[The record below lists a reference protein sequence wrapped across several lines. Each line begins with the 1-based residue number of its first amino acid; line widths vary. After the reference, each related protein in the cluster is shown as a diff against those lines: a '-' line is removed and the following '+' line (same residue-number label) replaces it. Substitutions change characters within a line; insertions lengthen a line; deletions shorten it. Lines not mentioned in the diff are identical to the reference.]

1 MRAPIDDVSPDCVLA
16 DARAVDAI
24 WDAGD
29 PFRAGLRGQ
38 LRYRHNQH
46 VLLGYV
52 ALDEADFP
60 ASGAIGPIQRATQ
73 AAYAAIFDA
82 IDCAGFPNLVHCW
95 NYFPRINEYEHGLE
109 RYRQF
114 NIGRKDAFDDAHR
127 RWSTRAP
134 SACALGTRSGKLI
147 VNFLASNFEPEAIE
161 NPRQVSAYDYP
172 SQYGAQSPTFSRATL
187 LTLPHRQALFVSGTA
202 SIVGHESV
210 HVGDVAAQSAETL
223 RNLEAV
229 VEQANLRAPG
239 SGFSTQSLSIKV
251 FLRHARDREAVEAVL
266 RESLGDRADL
276 AWFQADICRADLL
289 VEMAGFGLCAGLDGV

>member
-1 MRAPIDDVSPDCVLA
+1 M
-16 DARAVDAI
+16 DAI

-29 PFRAGLRGQ
+29 PIRAGVRGP

-60 ASGAIGPIQRATQ
+60 ASGSISPIQRASQ

-95 NYFPRINEYEHGLE
+95 NYFPRINECEHGLE

-114 NIGRKDAFDDAHR
+114 NIGRKDAFDGANR
-127 RWSTRAP
+127 TWSTRAP
-134 SACALGTRSGKLI
+134 SACALGTRSGKLT
-147 VNFLASNFEPEAIE
+147 VSFLASNVEPEAVE
-161 NPRQVSAYDYP
+161 NPRQVSAYHYP
-172 SQYGAQSPTFSRATL
+172 SRYGPQSPTFSRATL
-187 LTLPHRQALFVSGTA
+187 LALPDRQALFVSGTA
-202 SIVGHESV
+202 SILGHESV

-239 SGFSTQSLSIKV
+239 SRFSTQSLSIKV

-266 RESLGDRADL
+266 RELLGDRADL

-289 VEMAGFGLCAGLDGV
+289 VEMAGFGLCAGQPV